1 VAGECTEGPSSPFLG
16 IPCDAAPSTANGR
29 RRSGRYP
36 GLPAYDLPIWK
47 ALVVG
52 AIPAVAVR
60 MIAVTFSLDPGPASQ
75 YARCI
80 ALERWDDTA
89 GRWRLIRDPAESNVS
104 LRGRLAWPCLAVHTL
119 PSLPL
124 PNPCGRAAALQQLS
138 LTFFPLD
145 LLSLS
150 PLPST
155 LLPLLIL
162 YSVVVHVTT
171 HHAWHPGSCSKLNS
185 LRAERLRH

>member
-104 LRGRLAWPCLAVHTL
+104 LRGRLAWPGLAWPCTPSP
-119 PSLPL
+119 PSLSRI
-124 PNPCGRAAALQQLS
+124 RADVGQRCS
-138 LTFFPLD
+138 SS
-145 LLSLS
+145 LSLS
-150 PLPST
+150 F
-155 LLPLLIL
+155 LLI
-162 YSVVVHVTT
+162 
-171 HHAWHPGSCSKLNS
+171 CSLS
-185 LRAERLRH
+185 HLCPPLSSHC